1 MRTKAERR
9 ALHTHPLRD
18 ARINKK
24 SRRPNGSEPYNR
36 VGEKTYRVD
45 KINGQ
50 RYYTETKSEKQ
61 IVGGE

>member
-50 RYYTETKSEKQ
+50 RS
-61 IVGGE
+61 